1 MENILQENIILT
13 KIVSIFIALLEV
25 EISKT
30 FLIYA
35 FKLELT
41 KRKAWLF
48 FCICYPLQVLSIIFM
63 PIIAFPIVNLYITF
77 MCLFL
82 FFKNNFTH
90 NFFILL
96 IPLSL
101 FQVIKLFFV
110 FIIAFVL
117 NASPLVLMQIPII
130 RPIIIFPTYCII
142 FAILSH
148 LKKFDIANKLS
159 CNLNRTN
166 KIIINIFS
174 FLCLIFVFINNYLL
188 LLDFST
194 SVLIFLLLNISLI
207 SILMLLIFKTLDL
220 HKTEII
226 LDCEKKS
233 YACLAN
239 SYDGIR
245 SFKHDFSNIMQSIGG
260 YLMTDDLEGL
270 KIYYSSIFKDCEEL
284 KKLSLFN
291 KDVLNSP
298 PVLSLITEKYYKAKN
313 LGIDF
318 NIEVFVDLNSLN
330 INIYDF
336 TRILGIFLDNS
347 IEAANLSTQKIIN
360 IIISKDTRNKFDSLV
375 IENSYEQDTCID
387 TNKIFEKNYS
397 TKPKNTGLGL
407 WKVKNI
413 LKKYDNIFL
422 NTKVTDNSFRHQLKI
437 YY

>member
-1 MENILQENIILT
+1 MENILNENIVLT
-13 KIVSIFIALLEV
+13 KIVSIFIAFLEV

-30 FLIYA
+30 FLIHA
-35 FKLELT
+35 FKLELS
-41 KRKAWLF
+41 RAKACLF
-48 FCICYPLQVLSIIFM
+48 FCVCYPLQILSIILL
-63 PIIAFPIVNLYITF
+63 PIIVFPIANLYITF
-77 MCLFL
+77 TCLFL

-101 FQVIKLFFV
+101 FQLLKLFFV
-110 FIIAFVL
+110 FIIAYML
-117 NASPLVLMQIPII
+117 NIPPLILMRIPII
-130 RPIIIFPTYCII
+130 RPIIILPTYCTV
-142 FAILSH
+142 FAILRH
-148 LKKFDIANKLS
+148 LENFNISDKLS
-159 CNLNRTN
+159 CNLNFTS
-166 KIIINIFS
+166 KIVINVFS
-174 FLCLIFVFINNYLL
+174 FLCLVFVFINNFLL
-188 LLDFST
+188 LLDFSVA
-194 SVLIFLLLNISLI
+194 VLAFLLLNISLI
-207 SILMLLIFKTLDL
+207 SILILLIFKTLDL
-220 HKTEII
+220 HKTELI

-233 YACLAN
+233 YSCLAS

-330 INIYDF
+330 MDIYEF

-347 IEAANLSTQKIIN
+347 IEAANLSKNKTIN
-360 IIISKDTRNKFDSLV
+360 IMIAKDSRNHFDSLV
-375 IENSYEQDTCID
+375 IENSYESGAPID

-413 LKKYDNIFL
+413 LKKYNNVFL
-422 NTKVTDNSFRHQLKI
+422 NTTVTDTSFRHQLKI

>member
-1 MENILQENIILT
+1 MENILNENIVLT
-13 KIVSIFIALLEV
+13 KIVSIFIAFLEV
-25 EISKT
+25 VISKT
-30 FLIYA
+30 FFIYA
-35 FKLELT
+35 FKLELS
-41 KRKAWLF
+41 RMKACLF

-77 MCLFL
+77 TCLFL

-101 FQVIKLFFV
+101 FQLLKLFFV
-110 FIIAFVL
+110 FILAFAL
-117 NASPLVLMQIPII
+117 NISPLILMRIPIV
-130 RPIIIFPTYCII
+130 RPIIILPTYCII
-142 FAILSH
+142 FAILHH
-148 LKKFDIANKLS
+148 LKKIDIANKLS
-159 CNLNRTN
+159 CNLNLAS
-166 KIIINIFS
+166 KIVINLFS
-174 FLCLIFVFINNYLL
+174 FLCLFFVFVNNYLL
-188 LLDFST
+188 ILDFSG
-194 SVLIFLLLNISLI
+194 SVFAFLLLNMSLI
-207 SILMLLIFKTLDL
+207 SILILLIFKTLDL
-220 HKTEII
+220 HKTELI

-233 YACLAN
+233 YSCLAN

-291 KDVLNSP
+291 
-298 PVLSLITEKYYKAKN
+298 
-313 LGIDF
+313 
-318 NIEVFVDLNSLN
+318 IEVFVDLNSLN
-330 INIYDF
+330 MNIYEF

-347 IEAANLSTQKIIN
+347 IEAANLSKKKTIN
-360 IIISKDTRNKFDSLV
+360 IMIVKDARNHFDSLV
-375 IENSYEQDTCID
+375 IENSYEPGAFID
-387 TNKIFEKNYS
+387 TKKIFEKNYS

-413 LKKYDNIFL
+413 LKKYNNISL
-422 NTKVTDNSFRHQLKI
+422 NTTVTDTYFRHQLKI